1 MAAADVVRS
10 LQGLQRRPTPGM
22 SLPPFVG
29 PITGPEA
36 QPDGTELFR
45 TALVPSSGDDLSI
58 PIGTWTLRLLPLDDS
73 GTAQVPVRMFFAG
86 PAQPNP
92 GDFRRIELDLARFEL
107 IADPRDLV
115 PADLVADPYVHL
127 VPNLA
132 LAPVRLLGPGLTVVL
147 RGEGLSDLSADFT
160 GANGGA
166 DPRFPSARF
175 SPPHF
180 LLGPTRNF
188 VGVACDEVML
198 DLSSE
203 IDPDNLDD
211 LTGTPSDGTFEGVIL
226 QELGIFIG
234 DPEEV
239 GTWSGMARVHGFVL
253 RFDPIELTGTFEGE
267 LVHAVAPDDPQVA
280 VVVSWVTDS
289 GQRVN
294 VDEVDPTIPAPVAPE
309 TARRVRLVATPNWA
323 SVGFQATW
331 KVPDTVQ
338 LEDDERVNQPDLGWV
353 RVPPGAHTFTI
364 EVTDHRVDP
373 VTATRTVI
381 VQAPAASPTT
391 PPLEVDLVAGI
402 PHRQASAPRVLDPT
416 PGSSALHLY
425 APLRPRQP
433 VALQLDAKG
442 GTGDTLTAGIALA
455 PDWTAAEP
463 LDQTATRLPS
473 GEFQRLTWT
482 LTTPET
488 DTQSEGSLRVIAELG
503 PETVE
508 RRLRY
513 TLRPALAGGE
523 PDLELIAQTDW
534 RPETGA
540 AAALS
545 VAHDGLDAGTVVY
558 HLASAEAP
566 AELLSGEAH
575 DDLFA
580 EGSPAF
586 ADDALVP
593 LASTGGV
600 VKPELPVADRL
611 YRLVGQVP
619 AGAGTQPPS
628 VVVYPDTVRLP
639 GGRSVPADNTKP
651 LEVPA
656 VTALFPPGRQHSF
669 YRPQG
674 APAGPIRFAVGEF
687 SVPPTTI
694 HPEAEDEG
702 TTLESLT
709 LEQAQGFA
717 DTFRAVD
724 EAGDR
729 IAKLGLFAS
738 ASTEDTVPKNKK
750 LSEDRLGTALAEL
763 RNPSTP
769 LRDAIARLPG
779 QHRIDA
785 ALIDRASTRIRDLPP
800 GKLATLAWGEANPT
814 AVALPFDRRV
824 FAVIQLAPPPP
835 TDGFGRR
842 TYFLVRAGA
851 PVTPTPARPRLPKP
865 EEHPFRHSIF
875 RSVHVALELRRNEL
889 LRFQLRLELD
899 LERFDENDLDPPGQ
913 LNPSDGIV
921 TGFLELRRNPD
932 PAASPRFAWELDLLA
947 DPADVDGLLAFVKG
961 GTLSPIAQAFGGPLI
976 AMPAMAAAAG
986 GEVGPAGLLVALAV
1000 GTFLQQVGVFDVQTV
1015 VWRGLR
1021 LRLRHGGARASRF
1034 SFALDYAVKYD
1045 IDVDLT
1051 RFGLPLRMQTTSP
1064 IEVGFRNVGVEVIG
1078 RFDGVSLFYDPSS
1091 GFAVDVGDPGVFLLG
1106 DGLGRLLRVDRVSL
1120 GDASPLWLEVE
1131 LGFALDTGV
1140 FSVETLRVRLS
1151 LEGDTALEPDQDGVA
1166 PLDERA
1172 IDLDDLRLTINKLG
1186 VALEVPGVLAG
1197 SGVLGIKE
1205 EAGGTT
1211 VEGGLALDFQALPVL
1226 RGLEG
1231 RMRLFTSGDLRALYL
1246 ALGVEFSPGLALGS
1260 TGVAVYGLHGLLGAN
1275 MAPTNP
1281 DPLDWLRAPP
1291 VGVTSEAKWLAA
1303 RGAWAFGAGATLG
1316 TVFDDGFSLNLS
1328 GTLLLLLPGPRF
1340 VLAAHAEVLSPRSS
1354 DASELRGVLATVT
1367 LDLENDTITAGFDRR
1382 ISIDGLL
1389 ELRVPTEAF
1398 FDLKDASNFHLRFGQ
1413 WVPESERVTLRMFG
1427 IFEAWGYLQLE
1438 GQGLHNGALDLD
1450 GLVVGAGARIEITW
1464 GVKHVLYLEAFAE
1477 AHAGIQ
1483 LAPLYFEGL
1492 VRVGGS
1498 LHVGPVSI
1506 GANGELHA
1514 KVRVI
1519 SPRFLVLE
1527 GKVCGEI
1534 DLWFTSISKCARFDL
1549 GDGDQPTPAPANP
1562 FTQAVAIDRATGLP
1576 VEEADGEVV
1585 IPIDAVFHASF
1596 TSDIRD
1602 RRQPPGI
1609 SFATDPSV
1617 FRNQVS
1623 DALFYEFDL
1632 TALALR
1638 PVGGADLGGV
1648 TSAWAP
1654 YTLVEAGSAPPSQ
1667 RTLRVM
1673 DWKPTAHPRQV
1684 DFGSAVQSALKVLI
1698 RNLCDPIVPP
1708 PRQCVDFDEEP
1719 LGHRRLWL
1727 LDQGELPPVRV
1738 MGPSSSL
1745 GAEAAFAG
1753 GQAEPPRVVGLVDA
1767 DYPGRHPKAH
1777 CLHLGKPEKP
1787 RPLAQLL
1794 DQLALDADPARVS
1807 ERADKLIGAVD
1818 EVIGGGP
1825 LPDELAALR
1834 QAGVI
1839 VVRLP
1844 SLVALDATFV
1854 IPRTLELELG
1864 ELTVLDAELAP
1875 LAGPV
1880 PIGTLP
1886 PLPGGVT
1893 GGTVANHLIRRF
1905 GFGDPLPAPA
1915 TDDPPT
1921 ARWLVMRPPGEPAV
1935 GAPFDTGSYLLEL
1948 CGVTLTA
1955 WREFARAHQS
1965 VQETIKQL
1973 TTLSGVVAGEP
1984 AVLNQPLL
1992 VPGTRYELAGTMDWA
2007 RFRSRDDSDPDGTSA
2022 EEGGPFPI
2030 QSRQFLA
2037 DQLSPRDLT
2046 RYVRDHDP
2054 FDQDQP
2060 HYTDEPLLLR
2070 YASAAVDRI
2079 YAAYGEQLVIRAKSD
2094 AQGHV
2099 LVQPTAPTAGITF
2112 TPMGPVEE
2120 ELLAALNDVSGLC
2133 LPGVWE
2139 HLFPTTLHSVRQ
2151 PLLANNAYTVS
2162 VLARP
2167 QSEPG
2172 PLTGPEWEALLEEA
2186 FEAGAY
2192 VYRFDLRTSRFSSFA
2207 EHVAAYAAAPVGD
2220 LLIEDPN
2227 ALAAV
2232 LAGLPA
2238 DPVVRAD
2245 AAVDALCAAVAGGPV
2260 VVPDQPEVLRLWLPD
2275 GSGWRCAGLLLDGP
2289 EPLLRRRLRAAGA
2302 LEDRVSVDARSAS
2315 SPAVP
2320 FDLGTPLG
2328 GLRVVA
2334 GLRGARV
2341 FTLFEPP
2348 PAADDLAVLL
2358 RLRDR
2363 GPSTETSPG
2372 TDHDLAVA
2380 VGAVPAILI
2389 EAVS

>member
-1 MAAADVVRS
+1 VAAIDVVRS
-10 LQGLQRRPTPGM
+10 LQGLQRQQPPGPS
-22 SLPPFVG
+22 SLPFVDTIVED
-29 PITGPEA
+29 PQP
-36 QPDGTELFR
+36 QPDGTTRFT
-45 TALVPSSGDDLSI
+45 TALIPSPGNDLAI
-58 PIGTWTLRLLPLDDS
+58 PIGTWTLLLLNRDGA
-73 GTAQVPVRMFFAG
+73 GTAKVPVSMFFAG
-86 PAQPNP
+86 PGQPNP
-92 GDFRRIELDLARFEL
+92 GEFRRIEVDLARFEL
-107 IADPRDLV
+107 IADPSDLV

-127 VPNLA
+127 VPNQA
-132 LAPVRLLGPGLTVVL
+132 LAPVRLLGPGLTVIL
-147 RGEGLSDLSADFT
+147 RGEGLTDVSARFT

-166 DPRFPSARF
+166 DERFPSARF

-180 LLGPTRNF
+180 LLGATENF

-211 LTGTPSDGTFEGVIL
+211 LTGTPGDGTFEGVIL

-253 RFDPIELTGTFEGE
+253 RFDPVELTGTFEGE

-294 VDEVDPTIPAPVAPE
+294 VDEVDPTIPAPLAPE
-309 TARRVRLVATPNWA
+309 VARRVRLVATPNWA

-331 KVPDTVQ
+331 TVPKTVEP
-338 LEDDERVNQPDLGWV
+338 EDGERVNQPDLGWV

-364 EVTDHRVDP
+364 VVTDHRVDP

-381 VQAPAASPTT
+381 VQAPPTTPTT
-391 PPLEVDLVAGI
+391 PPLEVDLVASI
-402 PHRQASAPRVLDPT
+402 PHRRASVPRVLDPT

-433 VALQLDAKG
+433 VVLQLDAKG
-442 GTGDTLTAGIALA
+442 GTGDALTAGCAL
-455 PDWTAAEP
+455 PPEWTVIEP
-463 LDQTATRLPS
+463 RDQTATRLPS

-482 LTTPET
+482 LTTP
-488 DTQSEGSLRVIAELG
+488 DAPSEGSVTVAAVLGAE
-503 PETVE
+503 TAE

-513 TLRPALAGGE
+513 TLRPPLADGE

-545 VAHDGLDAGTVVY
+545 MAHDGLDYGSVRY
-558 HLASAEAP
+558 HLASTEAP
-566 AELLSGEAH
+566 AELLSGAAH

-580 EGSPAF
+580 EDSPAF
-586 ADDALVP
+586 TDDAEVP

-600 VKPELPVADRL
+600 VEPELPAADRL
-611 YRLVGQVP
+611 YRL
-619 AGAGTQPPS
+619 AGEVRAGPGVQPPS
-628 VVVYPDTVRLP
+628 VVVLP
-639 GGRSVPADNTKP
+639 ETIRVSATKTTPARTSKP
-651 LEVPA
+651 LQVDEVK
-656 VTALFPPGRQHSF
+656 ALIPPDGRVAFFRSNGF
-669 YRPQG
+669 S
-674 APAGPIRFAVGEF
+674 AGPIRFAFDRFE
-687 SVPPTTI
+687 VPPTSPINTT
-694 HPEAEDEG
+694 HDPG
-702 TTLESLT
+702 TTLESLEA
-709 LEQAQGFA
+709 EQAQGFA
-717 DTFRAVD
+717 NTLRAVD

-738 ASTEDTVPKNKK
+738 ASTEGPDDYNLG
-750 LSEDRLGTALAEL
+750 LSSDRLEAAKREL
-763 RNPSTP
+763 RNPSAG
-769 LRDAIARLPG
+769 LRQAIARLPDE
-779 QHRIDA
+779 HRVDTE
-785 ALIDRASTRIRDLPP
+785 LIDRAAARIRDLPSD
-800 GKLATLAWGEANPT
+800 KLVEQFWGEANY
-814 AVALPFDRRV
+814 VSDDLPFDRRV
-824 FAVIQLAPPPP
+824 FAVIQLDPPPD
-835 TDGFGRR
+835 TAGFRRR

-851 PVTPTPARPRLPKP
+851 PVTPTPVRPRLPKP
-865 EEHPFRHSIF
+865 DEHPFRHSIF
-875 RSVHVALELRRNEL
+875 RSAHVELELRRNEL
-889 LRFQLRLELD
+889 LRFQIRLELD

-947 DPADVDGLLAFVKG
+947 DPTDVDGLLAFVKG
-961 GTLSPIAQAFGGPLI
+961 GTLSPIVEIFGGPLI

-986 GEVGPAGLLVALAV
+986 GEVGPSGLLVALGV

-1021 LRLRHGGARASRF
+1021 LRLQHGGARATRF
-1034 SFALDYAVKYD
+1034 SIALDYSVKYD

-1051 RFGLPLRMQTTSP
+1051 QLGLPLRMETTSP
-1064 IEVGFRNVGVEVIG
+1064 IEVTFRNVGVEVVG
-1078 RFDGVSLFYDPSS
+1078 SFDGVSLFYDPSS

-1106 DGLGRLLRVDRVSL
+1106 DGLGRLLRVDRVAL

-1140 FSVETLRVRLS
+1140 FSVDTLRVRLS
-1151 LEGDTALEPDQDGVA
+1151 LEGDTVLEPDENGVVH
-1166 PLDERA
+1166 LDESA
-1172 IDLDDLRLTINKLG
+1172 LDLDDLRLTINKLG
-1186 VALEVPGVLAG
+1186 VTVDVPGVLAG

-1205 EAGGTT
+1205 DASGTT

-1275 MAPTNP
+1275 MAPSRP
-1281 DPLDWLRAPP
+1281 DPLDWLRQPP
-1291 VGVTSEAKWLAA
+1291 VGVTSEAKWMAA

-1340 VLAAHAEVLSPRSS
+1340 VLAAHAEVLSPRS
-1354 DASELRGVLATVT
+1354 EPGEVRGVLATVT
-1367 LDLENDTITAGFDRR
+1367 LDLENDLITAGFDRTV
-1382 ISIDGLL
+1382 SLAGLL
-1389 ELRVPTEAF
+1389 ELRVPAEAF
-1398 FDLKDASNFHLRFGQ
+1398 FDLRNATNFYLRFGQ
-1413 WVPESERVTLRMFG
+1413 WAPESKRITLRIFG
-1427 IFEAWGYLQLE
+1427 LFEAWGYLQLE
-1438 GQGLHNGALDLD
+1438 GRGLHNGALDLD
-1450 GLVVGAGARIEITW
+1450 GIVVGAGARIEITW
-1464 GVKHVLYLEAFAE
+1464 GVKRVLYLEAFAE

-1492 VRVGGS
+1492 IRVGGT
-1498 LHVGPVSI
+1498 LHAGPFSI
-1506 GANGELHA
+1506 GADGELHA
-1514 KVRVI
+1514 KVRVLA
-1519 SPRFLVLE
+1519 PRFLVLE
-1527 GKVCGEI
+1527 GKVCGSI
-1534 DLWFTSISKCARFDL
+1534 DLWFTTLTKCARFEL
-1549 GDGDQPTPAPANP
+1549 GDGDRPTPRPDNP
-1562 FTQAVAIDRATGLP
+1562 FTEAVAIDRATGLP
-1576 VEEADGEVV
+1576 IEEAAGEVV
-1585 IPIDAVFHASF
+1585 VPIDAVFHATF
-1596 TSDIRD
+1596 TADIRD
-1602 RRQPPGI
+1602 RRLPPGI

-1632 TALALR
+1632 TALAVR
-1638 PVGGADLGGV
+1638 PVGGADLAGV

-1684 DFGSAVQSALKVLI
+1684 DFGSAVESALAVLV
-1698 RNLCDPIVPP
+1698 RALCDPIVPP

-1719 LGHRRLWL
+1719 LGHRSVWL
-1727 LDQGELPPVRV
+1727 LDHGELPPVRV

-1745 GAEAAFAG
+1745 GAEASFAG
-1753 GQAEPPRVVGLVDA
+1753 GQAQPARVVGLVDA
-1767 DYPGRHPKAH
+1767 DYPGRRPKAH
-1777 CLHLGKPEKP
+1777 CLHLGKPAKGT
-1787 RPLAQLL
+1787 PLQNVL
-1794 DQLALDADPARVS
+1794 DLVALDADPVRVK
-1807 ERADKLIGAVD
+1807 ERADKLLGTVD

-1825 LPDELAALR
+1825 LPDELQAPQ
-1834 QAGVI
+1834 QAGVV

-1844 SLVALDATFV
+1844 SLVALDV
-1854 IPRTLELELG
+1854 VVVVPRTLELDLG
-1864 ELTVLDAELAP
+1864 ELTVLDAELEP

-1886 PLPGGVT
+1886 PVPGGVV
-1893 GGTVANHLIRRF
+1893 GGTVANHIIRRF
-1905 GFGDPLPAPA
+1905 SFGDPLPAPA
-1915 TDDPPT
+1915 GTDPPT
-1921 ARWLVMRPPGEPAV
+1921 ARWLVLRPPGEPVV
-1935 GAPFDTGSYLLEL
+1935 GAPFDDGSYLLEL

-1965 VQETIKQL
+1965 VRETIEQL
-1973 TTLSGVVAGEP
+1973 TTLSGLVAGEP
-1984 AVLNQPLL
+1984 ALLGQPLL

-2007 RFRSRDDSDPDGTSA
+2007 RYRSRGDSDPDGTSA
-2022 EEGGPFPI
+2022 EEGGPLPV

-2037 DQLSPRDLT
+2037 DPLSPRDLT

-2094 AQGHV
+2094 AAGHT
-2099 LVQPTAPTAGITF
+2099 LVQPTAATAGTTF
-2112 TPMGPVEE
+2112 APMGPVEE
-2120 ELLAALNDVSGLC
+2120 ELLRALDAVRDLC
-2133 LPGVWE
+2133 LPGIWV
-2139 HLFPTTLHSVRQ
+2139 HLFPRSLHTVRQ
-2151 PLLANNAYTVS
+2151 PLLPNNAYTVS

-2172 PLTGPEWEALLEEA
+2172 PLTAAAWEGVLEEA

-2192 VYRFDLRTSRFSSFA
+2192 VYRFDLRTSRWPSFA
-2207 EHVAAYAAAPVGD
+2207 GHVAAYAAAPVGD
-2220 LLIEDPN
+2220 LLVEAPD

-2232 LAGLPA
+2232 LAGLPG
-2238 DPVVRAD
+2238 DPVLRGD
-2245 AAVDALCAAVAGGPV
+2245 AEVDAVCAAVAGGPV
-2260 VVPDQPEVLRLWLPD
+2260 VIPDRPEVLRLWLPE
-2275 GSGWRCAGLLLDGP
+2275 GPGWRCAGLLLDGP
-2289 EPLLRRRLRAAGA
+2289 EPLLRRRLRADGG
-2302 LEDRVSVDARSAS
+2302 LEDRVTVDARSTT

-2320 FDLGTPLG
+2320 FDLGAPLT

-2334 GLRGARV
+2334 GRRGARV
-2341 FTLFEPP
+2341 FVLFEPP
-2348 PAADDLAVLL
+2348 PAADDLAVVL
-2358 RLRDR
+2358 RLHDR
-2363 GPSTETSPG
+2363 GPSTETAPAG
-2372 TDHDLAVA
+2372 DHDLAVA
-2380 VGAVPAILI
+2380 VGAVPAVLV
-2389 EAVS
+2389 EVGS